1 MGGLFNFFSKKK
13 HNKLEKLLYD
23 AAIGDV
29 SQRCESVVDLV
40 FACQV
45 ALKNKKELQGMCVAR
60 GLTTS
65 ARLGKAELITKLLTL
80 ASEPRSSPLQSV
92 ESLIPQKAS
101 HQQLDVGGVVSGE
114 NSSGKQIDDV
124 IEILEIF
131 IMHMA
136 SSMGDW
142 MLTTLHLSKACLVC
156 HAWNKAFRQ
165 AFLYCHLD
173 SRGLTRQGIYART
186 EAPGKGED
194 SEAGG

>member
-1 MGGLFNFFSKKK
+1 M
-13 HNKLEKLLYD
+13 
-23 AAIGDV
+23 
-29 SQRCESVVDLV
+29 DLV

-101 HQQLDVGGVVSGE
+101 HQQLDVGVVSGE

-124 IEILEIF
+124 IEILDIF

-136 SSMGDW
+136 SSMGVF
-142 MLTTLHLSKACLVC
+142 MRELKRPAKVRTVRREGS
-156 HAWNKAFRQ
+156 AF
-165 AFLYCHLD
+165 
-173 SRGLTRQGIYART
+173 
-186 EAPGKGED
+186 ED
-194 SEAGG
+194 TDK